1 VALAFVL
8 QSIGLFMAPARPA
21 SAHEGMAMADASAMA
36 MPDCPHHKSQGEG
49 HRHGSSNSCPMCQML
64 GSALAGAPL
73 PALVARANERLY
85 VLLPVPARHVPPRAP
100 PLQTPPA
107 RGPPVLV

>member
-1 VALAFVL
+1 VGPVFAKSGRAVAD
-8 QSIGLFMAPARPA
+8 
-21 SAHEGMAMADASAMA
+21 DAAMA
-36 MPDCPHHKSQGEG
+36 MPDCPHHKSQGGG
-49 HRHGSSNSCPMCQML
+49 HDHGSSDSCPMCQML
-64 GSALAGAPL
+64 GCALAGAPL

-85 VLLPVPARHVPPRAP
+85 VLLPLPARHVPPRAP